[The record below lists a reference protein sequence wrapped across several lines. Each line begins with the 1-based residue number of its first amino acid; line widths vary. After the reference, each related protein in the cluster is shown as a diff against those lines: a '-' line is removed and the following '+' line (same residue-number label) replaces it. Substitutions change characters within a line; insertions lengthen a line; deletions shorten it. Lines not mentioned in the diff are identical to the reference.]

1 MENLTFGV
9 EIEYR
14 DLSREYVTAFIKEK
28 YPEWESKKEDAIIKT
43 SINPILGGEV
53 VSPVLTDAE
62 ETWQE
67 LDEICYFFIQNKASS
82 VNTGAHIHIGAN
94 IFENNSIYFLR
105 FIKLWCAY
113 EHIIYRFCYG
123 DYIYAR
129 DTLFEYSSPVSKE
142 LKFLIETLKLSEQ
155 DSFDYL
161 VTVLNL
167 GKKKG
172 LNLSNINH
180 NPNKNTIEFRCPNG
194 TFNKNVWHNNFLL
207 FKRIIKYAKSD
218 SYNEA
223 LINNKLLLEYDI
235 TDNKIIIEDA
245 IGLASL
251 IYPTQ
256 QEKLLFLKQYLKG
269 KEETKE
275 YTLSRKQKC

>member
-1 MENLTFGV
+1 MDNLTLGI

-14 DLSREYVTAFIKEK
+14 DLSRDIVTEFINNNH
-28 YPEWESKKEDAIIKT
+28 PRWESKKEDAIIKT
-43 SINPILGGEV
+43 SKNPLLGGEI
-53 VSPVLTDAE
+53 VSPILTDTK
-62 ETWQE
+62 ETWEE
-67 LDEICYFFIQNKASS
+67 LDEICHFFIHNNASS

-94 IFENNSIYFLR
+94 IFENNSKYFLR

-142 LKFLIETLKLSEQ
+142 LKFLIKTLKISEQ
-155 DSFDYL
+155 DSFNYL

-167 GKKKG
+167 GKKRG
-172 LNLSNINH
+172 LNLSNINR

-194 TFNKNVWHNNFLL
+194 TFNKDIWHNNFLL
-207 FKRIIKYAKSD
+207 FKRMIEYAKSD
-218 SYNEA
+218 SYNED

-235 TDNKIIIEDA
+235 TENKIIIEDA
-245 IGLASL
+245 IELANI
-251 IYPTQ
+251 IYPTE

-269 KEETKE
+269 KEETKK